1 MLKGFLQKIK
11 AFFARIFNKNKL
23 MLKEADK
30 QEITEEQIINVEN
43 TAQENIAEES
53 LNTVEILKEE
63 NKKNQTVN
71 EIIEIVEAN
80 PKLMENLTDEQLDV
94 IDQYYINANKKLK
107 QEIEIMNNKIA
118 NIKESIKKM
127 DNQIA
132 STNVNN

>member
-1 MLKGFLQKIK
+1 MLKVFLQKIK

-23 MLKEADK
+23 MLQEADT
-30 QEITEEQIINVEN
+30 QEITEEQTINVEN
-43 TAQENIAEES
+43 TAQENTAEKKH
-53 LNTVEILKEE
+53 NTIQILKNE

-80 PKLMENLTDEQLDV
+80 PELMVNLTDEQLDV
-94 IDQYYINANKKLK
+94 IDEYYINANKKLK

-118 NIKESIKKM
+118 DIKSTIKKM

-132 STNVNN
+132 GTNANN

>member
-23 MLKEADK
+23 MLQEADT
-30 QEITEEQIINVEN
+30 QEITEEQTINVEN
-43 TAQENIAEES
+43 TAQENTAEKKH
-53 LNTVEILKEE
+53 NTIQILKNE

-80 PKLMENLTDEQLDV
+80 PELMVNLTDEQLDV
-94 IDQYYINANKKLK
+94 IDEYYINANKKLK

-118 NIKESIKKM
+118 DIKSTIKKM

-132 STNVNN
+132 GTNANN